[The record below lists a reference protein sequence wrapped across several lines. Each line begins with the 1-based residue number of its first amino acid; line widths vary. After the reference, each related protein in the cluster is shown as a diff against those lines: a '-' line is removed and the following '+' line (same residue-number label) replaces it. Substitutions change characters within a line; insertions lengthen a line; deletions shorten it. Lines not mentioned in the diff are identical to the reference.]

1 VRRSFCP
8 RCGSSIAYEAD
19 RIPNEVH
26 LYHGTLT
33 DPGSVRP
40 TAHVHVAEQLTWFEV
55 LDELPR
61 YAEGMRGVGPSG
73 HGPNDYAVWDLQLL
87 FWGAAARQTKS

>member
-73 HGPNDYAVWDLQLL
+73 HGPH
-87 FWGAAARQTKS
+87 RI